1 MKTINAIT
9 LSILAILMMTCMAAC
24 QGHNSESK
32 GQGTEANAS
41 AQTSVSN
48 DKNIVEDTS
57 KTDTLNIAQQY
68 MLDLNNIANEVSDEL
83 SDLKQILNTLS
94 STKLEKETPSQRA
107 KLRNDILLI
116 KNSIKEHQKAV
127 AEIETKFN
135 DIEKSNNIDELSKT
149 EIVQTIANIKH
160 QLAKHKILISE
171 LSSKL
176 ASVTNKPK
184 GNTVSTD
191 SLALKTNDDAETKQV
206 TDQENTMKQEDIEI
220 LNEELNECYFCIGT
234 ESELKSQ
241 KIIDSGFL
249 KRTKIMQS
257 SNVMLAYFIKAD
269 KRTLNEITIASE
281 NIKMLTEHAPESF
294 SIEVDDG
301 TTVIKILDPDLFW
314 EYTNYLVVQTD

>member
-9 LSILAILMMTCMAAC
+9 SSLLAILMVTCMAAC
-24 QGHNSESK
+24 KGNKSGSK
-32 GQGTEANAS
+32 GQEQETNVS
-41 AQTSVSN
+41 AQASVSSDN
-48 DKNIVEDTS
+48 NIVDPTS
-57 KTDTLNIAQQY
+57 KADTLNIAQQY
-68 MLDLNNIANEVSDEL
+68 LLDLNTIANEVSDEL
-83 SDLKQILNTLS
+83 NDIKQIQNTLS

-135 DIEKSNNIDELSKT
+135 DIEESGSIDELSKT

-160 QLAKHKILISE
+160 QLAKQKILVSE

-176 ASVTNKPK
+176 ALVTNKPK
-184 GNTVSTD
+184 VNTEPTD
-191 SLALKTNDDAETKQV
+191 SLELKNNDDAGNKQV
-206 TDQENTMKQEDIEI
+206 TVQENTMKQEDIEI

-241 KIIDSGFL
+241 KIIESGFL

-281 NIKMLTEHAPESF
+281 NIKILTEHAPESF

-301 TTVIKILDPDLFW
+301 TTVIKILDPEMFW